1 MIKPIK
7 TYTFTQLNKTQLQQ
21 YKNVVRASFPDVI
34 FQSEIVKHCWP
45 TIEKYFPEFQL
56 FFIDSNEMLVGFLNS
71 IPIYW
76 DKPMTDLPDEGWDWL
91 VEKGIEGYE
100 NKIKPNCLGGL
111 QIIVTKE
118 YLGNGYSKMLIAEG
132 KKIQTSLG
140 FKNFILPI
148 RPTFK
153 SKYPEMDM
161 EEYIHF
167 KQGEKIYD
175 PWIRTHN
182 SSGAKIIKVCP
193 KAMHIKGDINYW
205 EGLMNSK
212 IVKSGYHIV
221 EGALNPVW
229 MDVEKDFG
237 EYNEANI
244 WIRYGG
250 EL

>member
-1 MIKPIK
+1 MSNSIK
-7 TYTFTQLNKTQLQQ
+7 TVCISDLNQTLFEK
-21 YKNVVRASFPDVI
+21 YKSTVYSSFPKVI
-34 FQSEIVKHCWP
+34 FQSEVVKHCWP
-45 TIEKYFPEFQL
+45 TLEKYFPEFQL
-56 FFIDSNEMLVGFLNS
+56 FLIDGNQKLIGFINT

-76 DKPMTDLPDEGWDWL
+76 NKPLGDLPDDGWDWL
-91 VEKGIEGYE
+91 VQNGIAGYE
-100 NKIKPNCLGGL
+100 NGVKPNCLGGL
-111 QIIVTKE
+111 QIIVQKDQ
-118 YLGNGYSKMLIAEG
+118 LGKGYSKLLIAEG
-132 KKIQTSLG
+132 KKIMERSG
-140 FKNFILPI
+140 FENFIIPI

-161 EEYIHF
+161 EEYINF

-193 KAMHIKGDINYW
+193 RSMYIKGDLKYW

-212 IVKSGYHIV
+212 IKKSGYYIV

-229 MDVEKDFG
+229 MDVENSSG

-244 WIRYGG
+244 WISYS
-250 EL
+250 